1 MCGIAGFL
9 YKDPQRTGPVG
20 KTLVELLGV
29 LGSRGVDGTGVS
41 LYGPSSPGKLVARVC
56 LSGPEGPANQ
66 AERVLARV
74 RQIAT
79 VVEADLKADS
89 LRLVVAY
96 DGPIARLA
104 DTIEG
109 GEQGVD
115 VFSLGRS
122 MEIVKDVGDA
132 ARLDEK
138 YGVST
143 FVGSHGIGHTRLATE
158 SRVDIRHCHP
168 FWARPFPDISVVH
181 NGQITNYHKLRRIY
195 EMQGWQFDTENDSE
209 IIALYIAHKLAE
221 GASLE
226 EALRASVND
235 LDGTFTYLVSTEQ
248 GIGYARDFFAT
259 KPLVVTETDEFVA
272 LSSEEVALC
281 QTFQRHR
288 LNTWEPSAKEVRV
301 WLR

>member
-1 MCGIAGFL
+1 M
-9 YKDPQRTGPVG
+9 Q
-20 KTLVELLGV
+20 
-29 LGSRGVDGTGVS
+29 
-41 LYGPSSPGKLVARVC
+41 
-56 LSGPEGPANQ
+56 SGQ
-66 AERVLARV
+66 
-74 RQIAT
+74 
-79 VVEADLKADS
+79 S
-89 LRLVVAY
+89 
-96 DGPIARLA
+96 
-104 DTIEG
+104 
-109 GEQGVD
+109 
-115 VFSLGRS
+115 
-122 MEIVKDVGDA
+122 
-132 ARLDEK
+132 
-138 YGVST
+138 
-143 FVGSHGIGHTRLATE
+143 
-158 SRVDIRHCHP
+158 
-168 FWARPFPDISVVH
+168 
-181 NGQITNYHKLRRIY
+181 
-195 EMQGWQFDTENDSE
+195 DTENDSE